1 MKKLFVIFASIALVA
16 AFAVTASAADWS
28 LYGNARM
35 ATFMTDDDPGG
46 TAESVEDLR
55 WDLQGNSRVGATVKN
70 ENISARFEY
79 GTGINLRRLYGV
91 YDFGG
96 WGLKIGQDYTPVAQF
111 ISGQVF
117 DSDLGL
123 LGNGTAYGSRRPQ
136 IAGSFGPLTIA
147 LIQPTSGLLTDP
159 AKVLKNSLVSLVI
172 TVVTTA
178 GTVVTDFS
186 SALPSTDMSGTVEE
200 TLPKLEASYG
210 FKTDMFFVNLIGGYQ
225 TFEINDRLPGEK
237 DIDVDSYMFGVD
249 GGVNFGAAYVKA
261 AWSMYSNGG
270 SAGWYQA
277 APATLNS
284 TGTDTDD
291 NDTMMYA
298 LVAGFKASDT
308 MSFEAGYG
316 YREYD
321 SDVAGAKDDEETA
334 YYVQGVFQV
343 APGVF
348 IIPEVGTFDRD
359 DDAAG
364 ADEGDLTYFGAKWQ
378 INF

>member
-1 MKKLFVIFASIALVA
+1 MKKLFLIFASIALVA

-46 TAESVEDLR
+46 TAESVEDLE

-96 WGLKIGQDYTPVAQF
+96 WSLKIGQDYTPVAQF
-111 ISGQVF
+111 ISGQVYAA
-117 DSDLGL
+117 DLGL
-123 LGNGTAYGSRRPQ
+123 LGNGTAYGARRPQ
-136 IAGSFGPLTIA
+136 LAASFGPLSIA
-147 LIQPTSGLLTDP
+147 LIQPSSGLLTDR
-159 AKVLKNSLVSLVI
+159 
-172 TVVTTA
+172 TVA
-178 GTVVTDFS
+178 AANDALLS
-186 SALPSTDMSGTVEE
+186 SIAANISSDVADAVGLILSDDMSGTVEE
-200 TLPKLEASYG
+200 TLPKLEASFA
-210 FKTDMFFVNLIGGYQ
+210 FKADMFNVNVIGGYQ
-225 TFEINDRLPGEK
+225 TFEIVDRGTGLS

-249 GGVNFGAAYVKA
+249 GGVNLGAAYIKA
-261 AWSMYSNGG
+261 AFSMYSNGG
-270 SAGWYQA
+270 NAGWYQA
-277 APATLNS
+277 APASLNS
-284 TGTDTDD
+284 AGTDTDD
-291 NDTMMYA
+291 VDTMMYA